1 MADGSLAHQILAAA
15 AAEPPKAATALK
27 ALAPVVRPLT
37 YVLGFTCDHVVP
49 LYLSAFRFGFRVYE
63 SLPVDLFSALVG
75 LGLSF
80 CGGPYC
86 ASIAA
91 IQAFRMCGWETTR
104 QALLDIASDARAVYA
119 AHAADEQRSADVS
132 ELDVQELLSRKLA
145 IYAMA
150 VKDPDRLSAAV
161 GGLYTAW
168 LAVQGVLRLEFAKT
182 ITLGVSIAE
191 MATPVLNRLGVPVLV
206 HVVPQPYHH
215 WIPMMI
221 KSTAR
226 AIGVAFAWRLQVVVS
241 AVHLA
246 MCGGLLFARSLLR
259 WAQKRRLLSTREED
273 TYADELLGY
282 SVAALGFYVQ
292 LSCGFETPFPLS
304 LVMMP
309 FNGVE
314 WYIRYSITASSAPAA
329 A

>member
-1 MADGSLAHQILAAA
+1 MQIPAA
-15 AAEPPKAATALK
+15 
-27 ALAPVVRPLT
+27 V
-37 YVLGFTCDHVVP
+37 
-49 LYLSAFRFGFRVYE
+49 
-63 SLPVDLFSALVG
+63 
-75 LGLSF
+75 
-80 CGGPYC
+80 
-86 ASIAA
+86 
-91 IQAFRMCGWETTR
+91 
-104 QALLDIASDARAVYA
+104 
-119 AHAADEQRSADVS
+119 
-132 ELDVQELLSRKLA
+132 SRKLA
-145 IYAMA
+145 VYAMA
-150 VKDPDRLSAAV
+150 VKDPERLSAAV

-191 MATPVLNRLGVPVLV
+191 MATPALNRLGVPVLA
-206 HVVPQPYHH
+206 HVVPPPYHH
-215 WIPMMI
+215 WIPMI
-221 KSTAR
+221 LKSTAR

-259 WAQKRRLLSTREED
+259 WAIKRRLLSTREED
-273 TYADELLGY
+273 TYADEVVGY
-282 SVAALGFYVQ
+282 AVAALGFYVQ

-314 WYIRYSITASSAPAA
+314 WYIRYTITTSSAPAA